1 MPVPLMYI
9 SSTEFPQLA
18 LGTSIS
24 TKVQTSLPWGD
35 PTAETSL
42 TFQGLADDPQFER
55 YEVLHQVERDVDAF
69 YNQQAVRRL
78 LENRRFHAFFNRS
91 KGYWLVSSKRR
102 DARGVFE
109 RLKREHNDIKAEPVD
124 TDLSALS
131 SLGSTTGAYFGN
143 LRIDKV
149 RTAAVFGSTTV
160 VESEEWEH
168 YSDLGE
174 LTVLYMRVMAD
185 DGDIRTLMLMRDRG
199 VLLMKDTGERLNL
212 AFAASLHESID
223 AAVPPP

>member
-9 SSTEFPQLA
+9 SSAEFPVLA
-18 LGTSIS
+18 LGDSIS

-55 YEVLHQVERDVDAF
+55 YEALHQVERDVDAF
-69 YNQQAVRRL
+69 YNQQPVRRL

-109 RLKREHNDIKAEPVD
+109 RLKREHSDVQAESAE
-124 TDLSALS
+124 TDLAELS
-131 SLGSTTGAYFGN
+131 SLGATTGAYFGN

-149 RTAAVFGSTTV
+149 RTAAVFGSTTI

-168 YSDLGE
+168 YSELGE

-185 DGDIRTLMLMRDRG
+185 DGEIRTLTLMKDRSI
-199 VLLMKDTGERLNL
+199 LLMKDTGERLNL
-212 AFAASLHESID
+212 AFAASLQESID
-223 AAVPPP
+223 AATPSP